1 MEQGRSFYASISGPN
16 MPRIYGVE
24 VILGKALGWWTRTW
38 GLGRR
43 PGRGGV
49 SEREGKGRGPSSL
62 EASPGTK
69 GVVLSSPGLTNP
81 FLPLVSVQG
90 PF

>member
-49 SEREGKGRGPSSL
+49 SESEGRAGALHLWRQ
-62 EASPGTK
+62 
-69 GVVLSSPGLTNP
+69 
-81 FLPLVSVQG
+81 VQA
-90 PF
+90 PKV